1 MNMVA
6 TYTLT
11 DSYLKRLDRGKYLA
25 LVTLAFL
32 VLAGVLGFVFH
43 VAQNI
48 PDLVSNIMYPLT
60 SGVGASWAFLT
71 AYRAYRGPVRL
82 GLLHACAWLLVG
94 AGLLANCLGGLLYTI
109 LERSGQIILVPSFSD
124 IGFTLFYP
132 LIFIGLFL
140 MPTALRFRLRMALDA
155 VIATLCILGVSWFF
169 FISKVFVSGVES
181 KSSIPELVTSL
192 SYPFWDVLL
201 ILAIMFLIYRRTS
214 TLFTPSLVL
223 LGFGILL
230 NVWADTG
237 SAYTQAIGTYYSIN
251 FLIDPFWYLGFLLVG
266 LSGLYQY
273 ATISHRAH
281 QNGVSSAEISKQR
294 EPEQPFA
301 SHASPDRWW
310 LAQNALTYLP
320 LAVLLILTFYSDYE
334 EPASKYNVTL
344 FLTGLTAL
352 VGILVAI
359 RAIVATR
366 ENERLLTDLARAKA
380 EQEGI
385 AREQAKLY
393 IELSRTHER
402 LQEMD
407 KLKDQFMVTASHELR
422 TPLTSIQGYLELL
435 VLYGDTAAPEQQREF
450 LLKAQRG
457 SEELTLLLNNVM
469 DASRLEIDAGIRPTS
484 LQPVQAREAVQSVV
498 ELFGPQL
505 IKEHREVVISIP
517 PSLIVQADPA
527 RFRQVLLNLGV
538 NALKYSPEGSPI
550 TFSACMVSD
559 PVPAVIV
566 SVIDRGNA
574 IPPQE
579 QEQIFQRFVRLER
592 DLNSAT
598 RGSGLGLYISR
609 RLIEAMGG
617 KIWVE
622 SSGIPG
628 EGSSFHIQL
637 LASSNSAGAS

>member
-1 MNMVA
+1 MKIIA
-6 TYTLT
+6 TDTLNDT
-11 DSYLKRLDRGKYLA
+11 YVRRLDRGKYLA
-25 LVTLAFL
+25 LGML
-32 VLAGVLGFVFH
+32 VCLVSAGWLGFVFH

-60 SGVGASWAFLT
+60 SGVGAFWAFLT
-71 AYRAYRGPVRL
+71 GYRASRGSVRL
-82 GLLHACAWLLVG
+82 GLHHARAWLLIG

-109 LERSGQIILVPSFSD
+109 LERSGQTILVPSFSD

-132 LIFIGLFL
+132 LVFVGLFL

-155 VIATLCILGVSWFF
+155 IIATLCILGVSWFF
-169 FISKVFVSGVES
+169 FISKIFESGVEA
-181 KSSIPELVTSL
+181 KVGTAELVMSL
-192 SYPFWDVLL
+192 SYPFWDMLL
-201 ILAIMFLIYRRTS
+201 IFAIMLLIYRRTS

-223 LGFGILL
+223 LGTGILL

-266 LSGLYQY
+266 IAGLYQY
-273 ATISHRAH
+273 TAICHHACQGGLDAVH
-281 QNGVSSAEISKQR
+281 VSSEAH
-294 EPEQPFA
+294 PEQFVPG
-301 SHASPDRWW
+301 DE
-310 LAQNALTYLP
+310 NAHLWRFTQKTLIYLP
-320 LAVLLILTFYSDYE
+320 LAILLVLTFYSEYLEDIHTH
-334 EPASKYNVTL
+334 STTL

-352 VGILVAI
+352 VGILIAI
-359 RAIVATR
+359 RSLVATQ
-366 ENERLLTDLARAKA
+366 ENERLMTELAHAKI

-393 IELSRTHER
+393 VELSQAHER

-435 VLYGDTAAPEQQREF
+435 VEYGQSASPAQQQEF
-450 LLKAQRG
+450 LQKAQRG

-469 DASRLEIDAGIRPTS
+469 DVSRLEIDAGIKPAH
-484 LQPVQAREAVQSVV
+484 LQPVQVLEAVQSVV
-498 ELFGPQL
+498 TLLEPQTR
-505 IKEHREVVISIP
+505 KEHRNVEICIP
-517 PSLIVQADPA
+517 PSLKVQADPA
-527 RFRQVLLNLGV
+527 RLRQVLLNLGT

-550 TFSACMVSD
+550 TFSACPVSD
-559 PVPAVIV
+559 RGQAIII
-566 SVIDRGNA
+566 SVIDKGEG

-579 QEQIFQRFVRLER
+579 KDPLFQRFARLER

-622 SSGIPG
+622 SSGVPG
-628 EGSSFHIQL
+628 EGSSFRVQL
-637 LASSNSAGAS
+637 RASM

>member
-1 MNMVA
+1 MSIVA
-6 TYTLT
+6 GETLT
-11 DSYLKRLDRGKYLA
+11 DTYLRRLERGKHVA
-25 LVTLAFL
+25 LGVLVLL
-32 VLAGVLGFVFH
+32 VLAGWLGFVFH

-60 SGVGASWAFLT
+60 SGVGAFWAFLT
-71 AYRAYRGPVRL
+71 GYRASRGQVRL
-82 GLLHACAWLLVG
+82 GVHHARAWLLIG

-109 LERSGQIILVPSFSD
+109 LERSGQTILVPSFSD

-132 LIFIGLFL
+132 LVFVGLFL

-155 VIATLCILGVSWFF
+155 IIATLCILGVSWFF
-169 FISKVFVSGVES
+169 FISKIFESGVEAKVS
-181 KSSIPELVTSL
+181 TAELVMSL
-192 SYPFWDVLL
+192 SYPFWDMLL
-201 ILAIMFLIYRRTS
+201 VFAIMLLIYRRTS

-223 LGFGILL
+223 LGTGILL

-266 LSGLYQY
+266 IAGLYQY
-273 ATISHRAH
+273 AAICHRACQGGLDAVH
-281 QNGVSSAEISKQR
+281 VSSEAH
-294 EPEQPFA
+294 PEQFVPGDENA
-301 SHASPDRWW
+301 HRWRFTQKT
-310 LAQNALTYLP
+310 LIYLP
-320 LAVLLILTFYSDYE
+320 LAILLVLTFYSEYLEDIHTH
-334 EPASKYNVTL
+334 STTL

-352 VGILVAI
+352 VGILIAI
-359 RAIVATR
+359 RSLVATQ
-366 ENERLLTDLARAKA
+366 ENERLMTELTHAKI

-393 IELSRTHER
+393 VELSQAHER

-435 VLYGDTAAPEQQREF
+435 VEYGQSASPAQQQEF
-450 LLKAQRG
+450 LQKAQRG

-469 DASRLEIDAGIRPTS
+469 DVSRLEIDAGIRPAH
-484 LQPVQAREAVQSVV
+484 LQPVQVLEAIQSVATLL
-498 ELFGPQL
+498 EPQTR
-505 IKEHREVVISIP
+505 KEHRKVVISIP
-517 PSLIVQADPA
+517 PSFAVQADPA
-527 RFRQVLLNLGV
+527 RLRQVLLNLGT

-550 TFSACMVSD
+550 TFSACPVSD
-559 PVPAVIV
+559 PDSAIII
-566 SVIDRGNA
+566 SVIDKGEG

-579 QEQIFQRFVRLER
+579 KDLLFQRFARLER

-598 RGSGLGLYISR
+598 RGSGLGLYISH

-622 SSGIPG
+622 SSGVPG
-628 EGSSFHIQL
+628 EGSSFRVQL
-637 LASSNSAGAS
+637 RASM

>member
-1 MNMVA
+1 MSNITA
-6 TYTLT
+6 NTLT
-11 DSYLKRLDRGKYLA
+11 NSYLRRLDRGKYLA
-25 LVTLAFL
+25 LAALVFL

-71 AYRAYRGPVRL
+71 AYRGYRGPVRL
-82 GLLHACAWLLVG
+82 GLHHVRAWLLVG
-94 AGLLANCLGGLLYTI
+94 MGLLANCLGGLLYTI
-109 LERSGQIILVPSFSD
+109 LERSGQTILVPSFSD

-132 LIFIGLFL
+132 LIFVGLFL

-155 VIATLCILGVSWFF
+155 VITTLCILGVSWFF
-169 FISKVFVSGVES
+169 FISKVFVNGVKS
-181 KSSIPELVTSL
+181 KVSTAQLIMSL

-201 ILAIMFLIYRRTS
+201 MLAVILLIYRRTS
-214 TLFTPSLVL
+214 TLFTPSLIL
-223 LGFGILL
+223 FGIGIIL
-230 NVWADTG
+230 NIWADTG
-237 SAYTQAIGTYYSIN
+237 SAYTQAIGTYYSVN
-251 FLIDPFWYLGFLLVG
+251 FAIDPFWYLGFLLIG

-273 ATISHRAH
+273 AAIGHQAYQGGISSTEPSH
-281 QNGVSSAEISKQR
+281 QVKL
-294 EPEQPFA
+294 EQPFA
-301 SHASPDRWW
+301 SHVSPDRWW

-320 LAVLLILTFYSDYE
+320 LVILLALTFYSDYYE
-334 EPASKYNVTL
+334 QRFSYSTTL
-344 FLTGLTAL
+344 FLIGLTAF
-352 VGILVAI
+352 VGLLVAI

-366 ENERLLTDLARAKA
+366 ENERLLVALALAKA
-380 EQEGI
+380 EQEDI

-393 IELSRTHER
+393 VELSHAHER

-435 VLYGDTAAPEQQREF
+435 VTYGQTATPEQLQDF

-469 DASRLEIDAGIRPTS
+469 DASRLEIDAGIRRAH
-484 LQPVQAREAVQSVV
+484 LQPVQVEEAVQSVI
-498 ELFGPQL
+498 ELLEPQL
-505 IKEHREVVISIP
+505 MKEHRKVDVSIP
-517 PSLIVQADPA
+517 TSLTVQADPA
-527 RFRQVLLNLGV
+527 RLRQVLLNLGM

-550 TFSACMVSD
+550 TFSARLVSD

-566 SVIDRGNA
+566 SLIDRGNG

-579 QEQIFQRFVRLER
+579 QKHLFQRFVRLER
-592 DLNSAT
+592 ELNSAT

-617 KIWVE
+617 KIWIE
-622 SSGIPG
+622 STGIPG
-628 EGSSFHIQL
+628 EGSSFHIQF
-637 LASSNSAGAS
+637 LAFHCI

>member
-1 MNMVA
+1 MSIVA
-6 TYTLT
+6 AETLT
-11 DSYLKRLDRGKYLA
+11 GTYLRRLDRGKYLA
-25 LVTLAFL
+25 LGGLVLL

-60 SGVGASWAFLT
+60 SGVGAFWAFVT
-71 AYRAYRGPVRL
+71 GYRAYRGPVRL
-82 GLLHACAWLLVG
+82 GLHHARAWLLIG

-109 LERSGQIILVPSFSD
+109 LERSGQTILVPSFSD

-132 LIFIGLFL
+132 LIFVGLFL

-155 VIATLCILGVSWFF
+155 LIATLCILGVSWFF
-169 FISKVFVSGVES
+169 FISKVFVSGVEAKVS
-181 KSSIPELVTSL
+181 AAQIIMSI
-192 SYPFWDVLL
+192 SYPFWDMLL
-201 ILAIMFLIYRRTS
+201 IFAIMLLIYRRAS

-223 LGFGILL
+223 LGTGILL

-237 SAYTQAIGTYYSIN
+237 SAYTQAMGTYYSIN

-266 LSGLYQY
+266 FSGLYQY
-273 ATISHRAH
+273 TSICHQAD
-281 QNGVSSAEISKQR
+281 QNGPTPAHITDEAPLESFVPGDEHAQR
-294 EPEQPFA
+294 W
-301 SHASPDRWW
+301 R
-310 LAQNALTYLP
+310 LAQKTLIYLP
-320 LAVLLILTFYSDYE
+320 LAILLVLTFYSEYLEDIH
-334 EPASKYNVTL
+334 SHSTTL

-352 VGILVAI
+352 VGILIAI
-359 RAIVATR
+359 RSLVATQ
-366 ENERLLTDLARAKA
+366 ENERLMTELALAKV

-393 IELSRTHER
+393 VELSQAHER

-435 VLYGDTAAPEQQREF
+435 AMYGQSVPLEQRQEF
-450 LLKAQRG
+450 LEKAQRG
-457 SEELTLLLNNVM
+457 SEELALLLNNVM
-469 DASRLEIDAGIRPTS
+469 DVSRLEIDAGIRPAH
-484 LQPVQAREAVQSVV
+484 LQAVQVLEAVQSVV
-498 ELFGPQL
+498 TLLEPQ
-505 IKEHREVVISIP
+505 IRKEHRKIDICIP
-517 PSLIVQADPA
+517 ASLAVQADPA
-527 RFRQVLLNLGV
+527 RLRQVLLNLGT

-550 TFSACMVSD
+550 TFSAC
-559 PVPAVIV
+559 PVNDSGPSIII
-566 SVIDRGNA
+566 SVADKGKG

-579 QEQIFQRFVRLER
+579 RKLLFERFARLER
-592 DLNSAT
+592 DINSST

-617 KIWVE
+617 NIWVE

-628 EGSSFHIQL
+628 EGSSFHVQL
-637 LASSNSAGAS
+637 QASE

>member
-1 MNMVA
+1 MNIIA
-6 TYTLT
+6 NDELT
-11 DSYLKRLDRGKYLA
+11 HSYVRRLDRGKYLA
-25 LVTLAFL
+25 LAALVLL

-82 GLLHACAWLLVG
+82 GLNHARAWLLVG
-94 AGLLANCLGGLLYTI
+94 MALSANCLGGLLYTI
-109 LERSGQIILVPSFSD
+109 LERSGQTILIPSFSD

-132 LIFIGLFL
+132 LFFIGLFL

-155 VIATLCILGVSWFF
+155 VIATLSILGVSWFF
-169 FISKVFVSGVES
+169 FISKVFDAGIAARVTRS
-181 KSSIPELVTSL
+181 ELVMSL

-201 ILAIMFLIYRRTS
+201 VLAIMLLIYRRST

-223 LGFGILL
+223 LGTGIIL
-230 NVWADTG
+230 NIWADTG
-237 SAYTQAIGTYYSIN
+237 SAYTQAIDTYYSIN

-266 LSGLYQY
+266 ISGLYQY
-273 ATISHRAH
+273 AAISHHAQ
-281 QNGVSSAEISKQR
+281 QNGLASVQSLSVTELYPEKFNQGDESAN
-294 EPEQPFA
+294 
-301 SHASPDRWW
+301 RWR
-310 LAQNALTYLP
+310 LAQNTLVYLP
-320 LAVLLILTFYSDYE
+320 LAILLILTFYSDAQE
-334 EPASKYNVTL
+334 QIFSHSTTL
-344 FLTGLTAL
+344 FLTGLTAI

-359 RAIVATR
+359 RSLVATR
-366 ENERLLTDLARAKA
+366 ENERLLAALALAKA

-393 IELSRTHER
+393 VELSHTHER

-435 VLYGDTAAPEQQREF
+435 VDYSHSAAPEQLRDF

-457 SEELTLLLNNVM
+457 SEELALLLNNVM
-469 DASRLEIDAGIRPTS
+469 DVNRLEVDAGIRPAH
-484 LQPVQAREAVQSVV
+484 LQPVPVQEAIQSVV
-498 ELFGPQL
+498 ALLEPQVM
-505 IKEHREVVISIP
+505 KEHRIVELLIP
-517 PSLIVQADPA
+517 PSLTVQADPA
-527 RFRQVLLNLGV
+527 RLRQVLLNLSV
-538 NALKYSPEGSPI
+538 NALKYSPAGSPI
-550 TFSACMVSD
+550 TFSARPLSD
-559 PVPAVIV
+559 PAPTVII
-566 SVIDRGNA
+566 SVIDKGNGV
-574 IPPQE
+574 PPQE
-579 QEQIFQRFVRLER
+579 QEHLFQRFVRLER

-617 KIWVE
+617 KIWIE

-637 LASSNSAGAS
+637 RTANQ